1 MSVDPIFEGDIDYE
15 LYHFMYIMIGV
26 RDKGTEAKFLTSST
40 AYAVLTIEVLDV
52 NDNPPVF
59 VSDTLNVTR
68 RVIENA
74 EEGIFIGSIMATD
87 PDGPNNNNVTFTMT

>member
-15 LYHFMYIMIGV
+15 LYNFMYIMIGV
-26 RDKGTEAKFLTSST
+26 IDKGTDAKYSTSST

-52 NDNPPVF
+52 NDNPPIF
-59 VSDTLNVTR
+59 MSDTLSVKR

-87 PDGPNNNNVTFTMT
+87 ADGPNNNNITFTMT